1 MKVQERNVP
10 QMKLIVMLN
19 DQVKIQIILMQPG
32 NFVSVFIA
40 DRKYIDLYKDMIQ
53 KAAQEADKKALDF

>member
-1 MKVQERNVP
+1 
-10 QMKLIVMLN
+10 MKLIVMLN